1 MAVALLAC
9 GAMTAQAQK
18 SGEFRFGVEGGMNV
32 SKITNMNSDWR
43 LGFSV
48 GLRGE
53 YNFTNNLYMNAGLLW
68 SQKGSKYETST
79 SALGY
84 TITGTTKSN
93 PGYIQIPID
102 FGYRF
107 NVGDGVSIFGQ
118 TGPYFAFGCAGKWK
132 YEVTNNFDSNLN
144 QSKKTDFFGDNG
156 AQVFDGGWGV
166 RIGVEA
172 SGFQVHMGYEYGF
185 STLGETAEGQD
196 GVHNSNFNI
205 GVSYM
210 F

>member
-1 MAVALLAC
+1 MVVALLAC
-9 GAMTAQAQK
+9 GAMSAQAQK
-18 SGEFRFGVEGGMNV
+18 AGAFRFGVEGGMNV
-32 SKITNMNSDWR
+32 SKITNMGSDWR
-43 LGFSV
+43 LGFSL

-53 YNFTNNLYMNAGLLW
+53 YNFTNNFYANAGLLW
-68 SQKGSKYETST
+68 SQKGSKFEISQ
-79 SALGY
+79 SVAGY
-84 TITGTTKSN
+84 TATGTYKNN

-107 NVGDGVSIFGQ
+107 NVGDGVSIFAQ
-118 TGPYFAFGCAGKWK
+118 TGPYFAFGVAGKHK
-132 YEVTNNFDSNLN
+132 YELTNDFDSRLN
-144 QSKKTDFFGDNG
+144 KSEESDFFGDNG
-156 AQVFDGGWGV
+156 AQTFDGGWGV

-185 STLGETAEGQD
+185 STLFETADGQD
-196 GVHNSNFNI
+196 GNHNSNFNI

>member
-68 SQKGSKYETST
+68 SQKGSKYETSK
-79 SALGY
+79 SVASY
-84 TITGTTKSN
+84 TVTGTNKSN

-118 TGPYFAFGCAGKWK
+118 TGPYF
-132 YEVTNNFDSNLN
+132 
-144 QSKKTDFFGDNG
+144 
-156 AQVFDGGWGV
+156 VFT
-166 RIGVEA
+166 EKA
-172 SGFQVHMGYEYGF
+172 S
-185 STLGETAEGQD
+185 SA
-196 GVHNSNFNI
+196 I
-205 GVSYM
+205 
-210 F
+210 